1 MFNKLKI
8 KRTLGNSRGFTLIEV
23 VVAMACF
30 MVIALATFKM
40 TIRGWQ
46 STEFSQSK
54 TEAAVMASQHI
65 EMLFSEKYASD
76 QAAGMSQR
84 VVSGTHN
91 FSDNGY
97 DITYT
102 VTDDALLPDS
112 KFIQMTVRPEHASS
126 TKGAVYNY
134 LIPMRK

>member
-1 MFNKLKI
+1 MSREKEKN
-8 KRTLGNSRGFTLIEV
+8 RTPRSNRGFTLIEV

-46 STEFSQSK
+46 ATEFSRSK

-65 EMLFSEKYASD
+65 EMLFSEKYSSD
-76 QAAGMSQR
+76 QVAGMSQR
-84 VVSGTHN
+84 LVNGTHN
-91 FSDNGY
+91 FSDDGY
-97 DITYT
+97 DVTYT
-102 VTDDALLPDS
+102 IADDALLPDS
-112 KFIQMTVRPEHASS
+112 KFVQMTVRPEHTS
-126 TKGAVYNY
+126 TTRGVVYNY